1 VGGGVETAAVSL
13 SPAVASA
20 ASSGGRLSVSDVNAR
35 SQTCSLKLRRGDERC
50 SSNTSAADGGRLTAF
65 GRTAGDGER
74 PEWWAGG
81 CLSSSSLGASAWGG
95 ILGRDSGAKLVAALS
110 TNSCCQPPGPR
121 GGGEMPYLLADAT
134 WNDCSVARR
143 YRGSA
148 SQKSKSAE
156 RSLTTRSR
164 RLGQGHD

>member
-110 TNSCCQPPGPR
+110 TNSCCQPPGP
-121 GGGEMPYLLADAT
+121 GGGRDALPSRGRNLERLLG
-134 WNDCSVARR
+134 R
-143 YRGSA
+143 SA
-148 SQKSKSAE
+148 LSRVGFSEEQKCRTLVDNPVPQVRAG
-156 RSLTTRSR
+156 T
-164 RLGQGHD
+164 